1 MKFTGRPEVEGEHG
15 RKKRTRMFFFPLQLF
30 SLISVAPRKQSWW
43 TQQDTT
49 RVVTKVIPSTF
60 SFLSPFLFSVC
71 GGLAE
76 KLFSQSRHCSIH
88 YDTYCSS
95 HRLLT
100 LVPEKKEKHL
110 KGNPKLW
117 HCRKAKVLERLQS
130 HEKTFSSPM
139 LARRRRKLN
148 SSLIHPAKWKIH

>member
-1 MKFTGRPEVEGEHG
+1 MMKFIGRPEVEGEHG

-76 KLFSQSRHCSIH
+76 KLLSQSRHCSIH

-100 LVPEKKEKHL
+100 LVPEKI
-110 KGNPKLW
+110 
-117 HCRKAKVLERLQS
+117 RKALEGKP
-130 HEKTFSSPM
+130 KTVTLSWGKSTREITI
-139 LARRRRKLN
+139 AREN
-148 SSLIHPAKWKIH
+148 IFITHVSASTAEA